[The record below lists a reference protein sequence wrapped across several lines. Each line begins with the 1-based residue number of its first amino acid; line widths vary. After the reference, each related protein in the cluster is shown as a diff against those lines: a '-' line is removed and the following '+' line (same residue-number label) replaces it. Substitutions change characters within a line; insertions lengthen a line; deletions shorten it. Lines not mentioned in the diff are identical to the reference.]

1 MTDFSDSEQQAA
13 QSDSAAE
20 RNARHKR
27 AMQRKKEYIDGNI
40 AAATIDKG
48 LLVVLTGNGKGKSS
62 SAFGMLARSVGHGL
76 RCGVVQFIKG
86 QWECGEQMLFGAHPQ
101 VEFHVM
107 NTGFTWDTQDREGD
121 IAAAEKTWANA
132 AELLSNSE
140 VDVVIL
146 DELTYM
152 LTYGYLDKE
161 TVLSAL
167 EKRPANQHVIVTGR
181 NAAKELIEIA
191 DTVTELGENKHAF
204 YSGVKVQKGIDY

>member
-1 MTDFSDSEQQAA
+1 MTESTDTKIDA
-13 QSDSAAE
+13 AAE

-27 AMQRKKEYIDGNI
+27 AMQRKKEMIDGNI

-48 LLVVLTGNGKGKSS
+48 LMVVLTGNGKGKSS

-86 QWECGEQMLFGAHPQ
+86 LWECGEQMLFQDHPL
-101 VEFHVM
+101 VEFTVM

-121 IAAAEKTWANA
+121 IAAAKKTWESALA
-132 AELLSNSE
+132 LLTNPE

-152 LTYGYLDKE
+152 LTYGYLDKDS
-161 TVLSAL
+161 VLDAL
-167 EKRPANQHVIVTGR
+167 ENRPPNQHVIVTGR
-181 NAAKELIEIA
+181 NASKELIEIA
-191 DTVTELGENKHAF
+191 DTVTELGDTKHAF

>member
-1 MTDFSDSEQQAA
+1 MASS
-13 QSDSAAE
+13 AE
-20 RNARHKR
+20 RNERHKR
-27 AMQRKKEYIDGNI
+27 AMQRKKEYIDGRI
-40 AAATIDKG
+40 AEATIDKG

-86 QWECGEQMLFGAHPQ
+86 KWDCGEQKLFQDNPL
-101 VEFHVM
+101 VEFYVM
-107 NTGFTWDTQDREGD
+107 ATGFTWETQDREAD
-121 IAAAEKTWANA
+121 IAAAEATWKHA
-132 AELLSNSE
+132 AALLANSE

-161 TVLSAL
+161 MVLQAL
-167 EKRPANQHVIVTGR
+167 ESRPSNQHVVVTGR

-191 DTVTELGENKHAF
+191 DTVSEVGENKHAF
-204 YSGVKVQKGIDY
+204 YDGVKVQKGIDY